1 MAYLAATIISELL
14 KRTALP
20 PDCIDDVIFAQG
32 YANGESPALGRVA
45 ALDAGLPV
53 SVPGIQIDRRC
64 GSGLQAVVFAAMC
77 VETGAAEVVLAGGAE
92 SMSQAEYYTTSM
104 RWGSKAGHVELMDR
118 LARGRVTSGGQFYP
132 VPGGMIETAENLRK
146 EFSIDRQR
154 QDALACRSHQRAVA
168 AQQAGAFAEELIPV
182 TVVGRRANVVIDR
195 DEHPRSD
202 TSMEALSV
210 LKPVMARQDSQATVT
225 AGNSAGQND
234 GAAVCIVTTQEKA
247 SQLGLR
253 PLARMV
259 SWAVAGVEPQR
270 MGLGPVPATAK
281 ALGVAGLTMSDMDLI
296 ELNEAFAA
304 QVLACLDSWGLD
316 DLDPRFNVHGSGIS
330 LGHPIGATGGRI
342 LATMLRELDR
352 REGQYGLATMC
363 CGGGQGIATVF
374 ERIA

>member
-1 MAYLAATIISELL
+1 M
-14 KRTALP
+14 
-20 PDCIDDVIFAQG
+20 
-32 YANGESPALGRVA
+32 
-45 ALDAGLPV
+45 

-118 LARGRVTSGGQFYP
+118 LARGRVTSGGKFYP

-168 AQQAGAFAEELIPV
+168 AQQAGAFSEELIPV

-202 TSMEALSV
+202 TSMEALSA

-247 SQLGLR
+247 EQLGLVRSPAWSRGRWQGWNLNGWVSALCRR
-253 PLARMV
+253 P
-259 SWAVAGVEPQR
+259 
-270 MGLGPVPATAK
+270 
-281 ALGVAGLTMSDMDLI
+281 
-296 ELNEAFAA
+296 
-304 QVLACLDSWGLD
+304 
-316 DLDPRFNVHGSGIS
+316 PRRWES
-330 LGHPIGATGGRI
+330 LG
-342 LATMLRELDR
+342 LR
-352 REGQYGLATMC
+352 
-363 CGGGQGIATVF
+363 
-374 ERIA
+374 